1 MRWRRKLSFEA
12 LLNWSREQLPELL
25 DQPYQWQP
33 VSGDASF
40 RVYYRLAFASV
51 SYIAVS
57 APPDKEKNHEFV
69 AIAEGLIAAG
79 VKAPA
84 IIAADFQRGFLLQQD
99 FGDQLLLPLL
109 TASTANQWYSQ
120 SMQLMW
126 LVSQSGIDDLPHYS
140 DALLSQEFQLFAD
153 WFVDA
158 QLGYGLSEGERAMLG
173 RVKLLLNQSALAQPQ
188 VVVHRDF
195 HARNIMA
202 VDQSLAVIDFQDAV
216 IGPVTYDLVSL
227 LKDCYI
233 RWPRAQVV
241 AWVEQYRVLYQQ
253 QSGQLFDAEHWLR
266 WFDLMGLQRHI
277 KVLGIFCRLNIRDDK
292 QGYLADLPRVIDYV
306 QEVAGQYSE
315 LSEFSAWF
323 ERAMVPLIAGQ
334 GWGDAA

>member
-1 MRWRRKLSFEA
+1 MSFEA
-12 LLNWSREQLPELL
+12 LLNWSREQLPELI
-25 DQPYQWQP
+25 DQPYQWLS

-40 RVYYRLAFASV
+40 RVYYRLSYASG

-57 APPDKEKNHEFV
+57 APPEKEKNHEFV
-69 AIAEGLIAAG
+69 AIAQGLVEAG

-84 IIAADFQRGFLLQQD
+84 IIAADFEQGFLLQQD

-109 TASTANQWYSQ
+109 SAESADHWYTAS
-120 SMQLMW
+120 MDLMW
-126 LVSQSGIDDLPHYS
+126 SLSRSHIDNLPLYS
-140 DALLSQEFQLFAD
+140 DALLAQEFQLFAD

-158 QLGYGLSEGERAMLG
+158 QLGYRLAGDEQAMLD
-173 RVKLLLNQSALAQPQ
+173 RLERKLNDSALSQPQ

-202 VDQSLAVIDFQDAV
+202 IDGELAVIDFQDAV

-233 RWPRAQVV
+233 RWPRAQVIT
-241 AWVEQYRVLYQQ
+241 WVEQYRLQYQQ
-253 QSGQLFDAEHWLR
+253 QTGQTFDTGVWLK
-266 WFDLMGLQRHI
+266 WFDLMGMQRHI
-277 KVLGIFCRLNIRDDK
+277 KVLGIFCRLNIRDNK
-292 QGYLADLPRVIDYV
+292 QAYLADLPRVIEYV
-306 QEVAGQYSE
+306 QEVSGLYDE
-315 LSEFSAWF
+315 LAEFSGWF
-323 ERAMVPLIAGQ
+323 ERTMVPLIVAQ